1 MTMTN
6 IGTPDWQYGV
16 VSAGMLLASEPGT
29 SASVTVAIPPNAKTL
44 FVFALPGNDWK
55 GLRCVGATTGVEYP
69 GVQRLLTFNITSN
82 YCVLFDVASQV
93 DSSVIITWALQPSEQ
108 WYVYS
113 SSSTHVVDVPE
124 LAAMAQEPNVPPV
137 NFGILAIGSDGTDAR
152 ILSTDS
158 SGKLQ
163 VVIANMPNPATT
175 VTGPDAYGDPA
186 VVGVSADYA
195 RGDHDHGLPAA
206 SSSAPLSETQ
216 YGPTTDPNYL
226 ISDTAMTAVDTT
238 NLTTSSFTVPASGK
252 IKVTISGIFTGSQVA
267 AIYMAMLNHSGGA
280 QVGDTVLGGSVIGTS
295 YVQPFTKTYL
305 ITGLGAGNIQ
315 LDLAMFASANLANL
329 HAAVSA
335 TPAKNDYGP
344 ITILIEA
351 A

>member
-1 MTMTN
+1 MTN

-152 ILSTDS
+152 ILATDS
-158 SGKLQ
+158 SGRQIPL
-163 VVIANMPNPATT
+163 VPT
-175 VTGPDAYGDPA
+175 
-186 VVGVSADYA
+186 VSANS
-195 RGDHDHGLPAA
+195 L
-206 SSSAPLSETQ
+206 
-216 YGPTTDPNYL
+216 
-226 ISDTAMTAVDTT
+226 MTAGTEAI
-238 NLTTSSFTVPASGK
+238 LGAPASGAWYLFK
-252 IKVTISGIFTGSQVA
+252 LSVMPNGVFTSGEITLRDS
-267 AIYMAMLNHSGGA
+267 SGGLIDA
-280 QVGDTVLGGSVIGTS
+280 VADGGTTPTVIDLHGFRVT
-295 YVQPFTKTYL
+295 
-305 ITGLGAGNIQ
+305 TGLEVTSSVLNKI
-315 LDLAMFASANLANL
+315 LVL
-329 HAAVSA
+329 HYA
-335 TPAKNDYGP
+335 PGP
-344 ITILIEA
+344 
-351 A
+351 